1 MTRTTKRD
9 LQTLH
14 KATLA
19 LLKQTGVKV
28 ASSQALDFLAGAGVC
43 VDRSTMRVFPAARHV
58 EEALAMVPRCMT
70 VYGRRPDRD
79 RPVVMGG
86 NHVNV
91 MSGGGS
97 LRVLTTDGRYEPS
110 SWEHL
115 RQFNRL
121 LDALPNIHM
130 HINQVDPV
138 DHVGP
143 RFYGELAAEM
153 LIGCTKPLCFQA
165 PSADDVQA
173 MIRMGTAIRGSC
185 AALVEQPLFMIGL
198 NAEPPLHVSKNV
210 AEALVA
216 TCSAGLPVSMGDYSM
231 MGITAPVTV
240 AGAVVLLNAV
250 QMVAIILAQAVRHGA
265 PICYTS
271 FCGGADLRTLE
282 VNTSTPHALQLL
294 RVAIEMGRF
303 YELPVY
309 SVALTDARAP
319 DPQAACER
327 AVQLQIGIEAGAHLL
342 QGPTSHMDHMMLSSF
357 VQAVIDNDIVGY
369 VLAANRRPVI
379 SAETLA
385 LEATQAV
392 ATDPE
397 YAQLKFASHAHTVRH
412 LRTEIWEPWTFD
424 YDNFATWEGAGRVS
438 VVERAAAKACDIL
451 ATHRPEPLSP
461 TIEAAVRHAVHS

>member
-1 MTRTTKRD
+1 
-9 LQTLH
+9 
-14 KATLA
+14 
-19 LLKQTGVKV
+19 
-28 ASSQALDFLAGAGVC
+28 
-43 VDRSTMRVFPAARHV
+43 
-58 EEALAMVPRCMT
+58 
-70 VYGRRPDRD
+70 
-79 RPVVMGG
+79 
-86 NHVNV
+86 
-91 MSGGGS
+91 
-97 LRVLTTDGRYEPS
+97 
-110 SWEHL
+110 
-115 RQFNRL
+115 
-121 LDALPNIHM
+121 
-130 HINQVDPV
+130 
-138 DHVGP
+138 
-143 RFYGELAAEM
+143 
-153 LIGCTKPLCFQA
+153 
-165 PSADDVQA
+165 
-173 MIRMGTAIRGSC
+173 
-185 AALVEQPLFMIGL
+185 
-198 NAEPPLHVSKNV
+198 
-210 AEALVA
+210 
-216 TCSAGLPVSMGDYSM
+216 
-231 MGITAPVTV
+231 
-240 AGAVVLLNAV
+240 
-250 QMVAIILAQAVRHGA
+250 
-265 PICYTS
+265 
-271 FCGGADLRTLE
+271 
-282 VNTSTPHALQLL
+282 
-294 RVAIEMGRF
+294 MGRF